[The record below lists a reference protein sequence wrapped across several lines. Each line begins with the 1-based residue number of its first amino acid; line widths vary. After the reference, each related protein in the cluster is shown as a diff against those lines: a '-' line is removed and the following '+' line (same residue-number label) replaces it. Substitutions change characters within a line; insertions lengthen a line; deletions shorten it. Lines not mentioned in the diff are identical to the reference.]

1 MIKNFSK
8 LKAFT
13 LAEVLITLGIIGLVA
28 ALTLPTVMGN
38 YKKKVVVTK
47 MEKFYTTMNQAV
59 KLSSVENG
67 DTVYWS
73 VEGENLYLN
82 PDATMDWYNKYLA
95 KHFNGAETE
104 KINDGIVVRLSD
116 GSGFAI
122 YNPGRTSF
130 SAHIIYYVDYKPFK
144 KWLISNGNAIYARR
158 LDGRNVFLFI
168 IRDNRFDT
176 YFVLA
181 DFADTEKDRNNLF
194 HSANGTYGCADE
206 TYRFYCAA
214 LIENDGWEIKDDY
227 PVKF

>member
-1 MIKNFSK
+1 MDKKNK
-8 LKAFT
+8 QLNAFT
-13 LAEVLITLGIIGLVA
+13 LAEVLITLGIIGIVA
-28 ALTLPTVMGN
+28 ALTLPTVMSN

-47 MEKFYTTMNQAV
+47 MKKFYTTMNQAV

-67 DTVYWS
+67 DEDYWS
-73 VEGENLYLN
+73 IEGENLNLN

-122 YNPGRTSF
+122 YNPSTTTF
-130 SAHIIYYVDYKPFK
+130 SAHVIYYVDYKPFK
-144 KWLISNGNAIYARR
+144 KWLISTGNAIYSRW
-158 LDGRNVFLFI
+158 LDGKNTFLFI
-168 IRDNRFDT
+168 IDNNQFRT
-176 YFVLA
+176 YFELA
-181 DFADTEKDRNNLF
+181 DYADTEKSRSTLF

-206 TYRFYCAA
+206 RFRFYCAA
-214 LIENDGWEIKDDY
+214 LIEYDGWEIKDDY